1 MKKFIITIC
10 TSLFLFTACN
20 KDTTGAEVS
29 LAYQMVADK
38 IWYLDYNQTITS
50 TGTTT
55 KTYIGQSTYFV
66 KFLKNLTTVDSDGIS
81 GTYTIE
87 KVNGKLQIHVFAKTA
102 GANALEYNYSIE
114 TLGANNMILFYTN
127 SGSTVKFFYNTSH

>member
-10 TSLFLFTACN
+10 ATLFLFTSCK
-20 KDTTGAEVS
+20 KDTTGAEIS
-29 LAYQMVADK
+29 LAFQMVSDK
-38 IWYLDYNQTITS
+38 IWYLDYNQTIKS

-81 GTYTIE
+81 GSYTIE
-87 KVNGKLQIHVFAKTA
+87 KINGVLQIHVQAKTA
-102 GANALEYNYSIE
+102 GANSLEYIYSIE
-114 TLGANNMILFYTN
+114 TLGANNMILYYVNAGIT
-127 SGSTVKFFYNTSH
+127 TKFFYNTSH